1 LIIMSG
7 YFKVKGYRIP
17 RVLLGTSP
25 FIGAG
30 QFGSRAFRYYLK
42 FFGKPESVRE
52 VALKSFELGVRGV
65 QILPYSWVYRGI
77 ESAVRDFG
85 DEIVIVGTML
95 PDELEKSIDRLDKLG
110 AIAVLVHASLVDLM
124 SEDVLVRAL
133 RLAGRSAPITG
144 IVTHS
149 PAKVIPWIKKC
160 NLEIDL
166 VLAPLNKYGHLM
178 DLRPDE
184 AVNLYRELGI
194 PIIAKKVLGAG
205 RIEPRE
211 ALEFIARSKCVD
223 GVAIGVAS
231 VEEAEETFSIALKLI
246 NW

>member
-1 LIIMSG
+1 M
-7 YFKVKGYRIP
+7 
-17 RVLLGTSP
+17 
-25 FIGAG
+25 
-30 QFGSRAFRYYLK
+30 
-42 FFGKPESVRE
+42 
-52 VALKSFELGVRGV
+52 
-65 QILPYSWVYRGI
+65 
-77 ESAVRDFG
+77 
-85 DEIVIVGTML
+85 
-95 PDELEKSIDRLDKLG
+95 
-110 AIAVLVHASLVDLM
+110 
-124 SEDVLVRAL
+124 
-133 RLAGRSAPITG
+133 
-144 IVTHS
+144 
-149 PAKVIPWIKKC
+149 
-160 NLEIDL
+160 
-166 VLAPLNKYGHLM
+166 LAPLNKYGHLM